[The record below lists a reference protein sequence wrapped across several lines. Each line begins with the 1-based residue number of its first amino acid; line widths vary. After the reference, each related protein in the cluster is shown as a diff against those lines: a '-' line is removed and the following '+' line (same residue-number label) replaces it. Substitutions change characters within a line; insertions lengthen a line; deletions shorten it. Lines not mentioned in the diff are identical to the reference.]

1 MQEKLKREDCM
12 SFEGFCT
19 YIRLGIQQSV
29 GNECNVVVKEFT
41 KNNGTTQQGLIVLE
55 PESNISPTIYL
66 DNYYQTY
73 VMGESLGKIECEIL
87 ELYRE
92 NRRENKMD
100 VSFFTEWKNVKQR
113 IIFRIVNYNANKEL
127 LNGVPH
133 RRILDL
139 AVVYH
144 CLVESTLEAD
154 ATILIH
160 SPHMESW
167 KVTED
172 VLFHAALENTPCL
185 QKACVVNMEQVCR
198 SMISEKDSDLAV
210 AKSINIL
217 TNTNRTN
224 GAGVILYPNVL
235 KEFAEEMGHDFYII
249 PSSIHETILL
259 PMLGDDWEALSQMV
273 KEVNA
278 TQLAPE
284 EVLSDHVYE
293 YRRSKNVVSMRG
305 ESLCLSDLW

>member
-1 MQEKLKREDCM
+1 MQEKLRKDCM
-12 SFEGFCT
+12 SFEGFVT
-19 YIRLGIQQSV
+19 YIRLGIQQRLGEGCSV
-29 GNECNVVVKEFT
+29 TVKEFT
-41 KNNGTTQQGLIVLE
+41 KNNGTSLQGLIVFE
-55 PESNISPTIYL
+55 PESNILPTIYL
-66 DNYYQTY
+66 DDYYQGY
-73 VMGESLGKIECEIL
+73 MMGRNLEQIESEIM
-87 ELYRE
+87 ELYRR

-100 VSFFTEWKNVKQR
+100 VSFFTEWENVKQR
-113 IIFRIVNYNANKEL
+113 IIFRLVNYAANKEL
-127 LNGVPH
+127 LNEVPH

-144 CLVESTLEAD
+144 CLVESTPEAD

-160 SPHMESW
+160 NHHMESW
-167 KVTED
+167 KVTEY
-172 VLFHAALENTPCL
+172 VLYHAALENTPCL
-185 QKACVVNMEQVCR
+185 QKACVVNMEQVCQ

-235 KEFAEEMGHDFYII
+235 KKFAEEMGHDLYII

-273 KEVNA
+273 REVNA
-278 TQLAPE
+278 TQLLPE

-293 YRRSKNVVSMRG
+293 YRRNKNVVSMRG

>member
-1 MQEKLKREDCM
+1 MQEKLRKDCM
-12 SFEGFCT
+12 SFDGFVT

-100 VSFFTEWKNVKQR
+100 VSFFTEWKNAKQR
-113 IIFRIVNYNANKEL
+113 IIFRMVNYNANKEL

-144 CLVESTLEAD
+144 CLVESTPEAD

-160 SPHMESW
+160 NYHMESW

-172 VLFHAALENTPCL
+172 VLYHAALENTPCL

-235 KEFAEEMGHDFYII
+235 KEFAKEMRHDFYII

-273 KEVNA
+273 REVNA
-278 TQLAPE
+278 TKLLPE

-293 YRRSKNVVSMRG
+293 YRRNKNVVSMRG

>member
-1 MQEKLKREDCM
+1 MQEKLRKDCM
-12 SFEGFCT
+12 SFEGFVT
-19 YIRLGIQQSV
+19 YIRLGIQQRLGEGCSV
-29 GNECNVVVKEFT
+29 TVKEFT
-41 KNNGTTQQGLIVLE
+41 KNNGTSLQGLIVFE
-55 PESNISPTIYL
+55 PESNILPTIYL
-66 DNYYQTY
+66 DDYYQGY
-73 VMGESLGKIECEIL
+73 MMGRNLEQIESEIM
-87 ELYRE
+87 ELYRR

-100 VSFFTEWKNVKQR
+100 VSFFTEWENVKQR
-113 IIFRIVNYNANKEL
+113 IIFRLVNYAANKEL

-144 CLVESTLEAD
+144 CLVESNSEAD

-160 SPHMESW
+160 SPHMEFW

-185 QKACVVNMEQVCR
+185 QKACVVNMEQVCCG
-198 SMISEKDSDLAV
+198 ILEEKDSDLGIP
-210 AKSINIL
+210 KMMNIM
-217 TNTNRTN
+217 TNANRTN

-235 KEFAEEMGHDFYII
+235 KEFAEEMGHDLYII

-293 YRRSKNVVSMRG
+293 YRRAKNVISMRG
-305 ESLCLSDLW
+305 ESLCLSDLC